1 METRSEERR
10 KEIEALK
17 CRLQNRTPM
26 RARFRLPLTKE
37 ETEEVLLASV
47 KANIANR
54 RMPFRMNDSLK
65 RQLSEVADWLTG
77 ASSKFGLIL
86 CGGVGNGKST
96 FIRAIRDIVY
106 LLSLKDEETGQS
118 IELTYRDAKTILDTY
133 SSDQRNWISFC
144 NAEVLAIDDLGTEPL
159 EIQNFGNI
167 HSPMVELLTKRYDKC
182 LTTIISTNLT
192 PEQIR
197 NKYGARISDRF
208 NEMLMKVVFDNA
220 SYRRGV

>member
-1 METRSEERR
+1 METTSEEIR

-96 FIRAIRDIVY
+96 FICNKGYRLLAFPQRRRDRTTHSAY
-106 LLSLKDEETGQS
+106 LPGCQ
-118 IELTYRDAKTILDTY
+118 
-133 SSDQRNWISFC
+133 
-144 NAEVLAIDDLGTEPL
+144 
-159 EIQNFGNI
+159 
-167 HSPMVELLTKRYDKC
+167 
-182 LTTIISTNLT
+182 
-192 PEQIR
+192 
-197 NKYGARISDRF
+197 
-208 NEMLMKVVFDNA
+208 DNT
-220 SYRRGV
+220 